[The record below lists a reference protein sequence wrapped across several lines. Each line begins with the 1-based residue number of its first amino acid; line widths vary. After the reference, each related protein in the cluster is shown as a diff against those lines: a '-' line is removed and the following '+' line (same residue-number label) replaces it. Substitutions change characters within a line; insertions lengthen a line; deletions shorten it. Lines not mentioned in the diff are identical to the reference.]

1 MLDLQRLRALHAVSV
16 HGTVGAAASALGYT
30 SSAVSQQIA
39 KLERETRTVLLEREG
54 RGVRL
59 TDEAH
64 QLVRAAREL
73 IAIVE
78 RAETELE
85 ERRGV
90 PSGRLTV
97 AAFASAAR
105 GLMPPVLADLAR
117 RHPALDTRLTEV
129 DPHLSVD
136 LVAKGAVDLVVAHDW
151 DIAPLPA
158 PANVEQ
164 TVIGN
169 DLCDLLVPQGH
180 RFAGRTG
187 VRREELAGERWICQP
202 PGRVCHE
209 WLVRTLR
216 AAGHEPAIVHTADE
230 NPTLVALVRGRSRHR
245 ADPPA
250 GARSAARRGRRGAA
264 RPDART
270 AAVRA
275 VAHGRGAPSGD
286 RGDGP
291 HPGRPLAGRLGPQPP
306 LTPDGRTAPSRTAPD
321 EHPQE
326 GNPPPPSYVPG
337 AGCRVTLRERTS
349 PCRLPA
355 PAAAAVP
362 PRRRVPAGGP
372 PPSAPPPPAAPAAA
386 PSGCCPCP

>member
-230 NPTLVALVRGRSRHR
+230 NPTLVALVAAGLGIALIPGWGAVRCPTGSSRCRSTRCPYGGCTRCGARARRAVRRSRR
-245 ADPPA
+245 
-250 GARSAARRGRRGAA
+250 RSA
-264 RPDART
+264 PWSPT
-270 AAVRA
+270 
-275 VAHGRGAPSGD
+275 
-286 RGDGP
+286 
-291 HPGRPLAGRLGPQPP
+291 GRPSRRTPP

-321 EHPQE
+321 EHPE
-326 GNPPPPSYVPG
+326 RGTRRRS
-337 AGCRVTLRERTS
+337 RTS
-349 PCRLPA
+349 HVR
-355 PAAAAVP
+355 AA
-362 PRRRVPAGGP
+362 G
-372 PPSAPPPPAAPAAA
+372 
-386 PSGCCPCP
+386 